1 MITPHSMA
9 NGNISAS
16 DNDNNEH
23 TRQCYRTN
31 ENVHPSPPIALYSC
45 SLSRRLCFLSVVGSR
60 ECEQRI
66 LLLDALFCTTE
77 MHGEWKNVVCGSG
90 EVRTGEQTRARAVQY
105 HHPHRYTES
114 YAPAVR
120 YPHCRWTPFSDGEHF
135 MNVCVRHR
143 GTQIR
148 VHSCC
153 FSSSSSC
160 LYAVGVAVAP
170 LDAPT
175 TATSTTANN
184 TAHTHTCDHVG
195 WTRFGGCWFVDGAV
209 CCAYVVVLLVY
220 YLMSLSKW
228 R

>member
-90 EVRTGEQTRARAVQY
+90 EVRTGEQTRAR
-105 HHPHRYTES
+105 S
-114 YAPAVR
+114 GI
-120 YPHCRWTPFSDGEHF
+120 SSS
-135 MNVCVRHR
+135 
-143 GTQIR
+143 TQIHR
-148 VHSCC
+148 ELCARRKISTLPLDSLLGRRTFYECLR
-153 FSSSSSC
+153 SSSRNSNSR
-160 LYAVGVAVAP
+160 A
-170 LDAPT
+170 
-175 TATSTTANN
+175 
-184 TAHTHTCDHVG
+184 
-195 WTRFGGCWFVDGAV
+195 FVLFV
-209 CCAYVVVLLVY
+209 
-220 YLMSLSKW
+220 
-228 R
+228 